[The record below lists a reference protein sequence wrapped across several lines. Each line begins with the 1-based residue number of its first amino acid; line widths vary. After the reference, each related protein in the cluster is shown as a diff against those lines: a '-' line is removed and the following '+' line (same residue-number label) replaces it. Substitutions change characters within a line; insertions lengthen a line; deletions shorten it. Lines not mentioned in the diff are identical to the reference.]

1 MQDCSRHSPC
11 QAIGDCSLGH
21 LFTVVRC
28 VQANVEMMLEYMP
41 LEAFKA
47 VYVVDLCA
55 SLCEQAR
62 CRMPASIAQA

>member
-1 MQDCSRHSPC
+1 
-11 QAIGDCSLGH
+11 
-21 LFTVVRC
+21 
-28 VQANVEMMLEYMP
+28 MLEYMP

-62 CRMPASIAQA
+62 YGMPASRAHAHCRRMQDTR